1 MKEVAAQRQQEE
13 EAFYRQQELMID
25 AENQRRAMI
34 SKEEEKLVDQR
45 SRLQAM
51 KREVHLRELQL
62 LDAVRRR
69 FMHHQQTL
77 KEAELQRLDDEIERK
92 VSEDTGHRVP

>member
-34 SKEEEKLVDQR
+34 NQEEEKLVDQR
-45 SRLQAM
+45 SRFVQKNEWLAYL
-51 KREVHLRELQL
+51 KGVYFLYRTSREI
-62 LDAVRRR
+62 AY
-69 FMHHQQTL
+69 
-77 KEAELQRLDDEIERK
+77 ERVMIGFGFTHDWTTK
-92 VSEDTGHRVP
+92 WC

>member
-34 SKEEEKLVDQR
+34 SQEEEKLVDQR
-45 SRLQAM
+45 SRFVRKNEWLETSAYLS
-51 KREVHLRELQL
+51 RECL
-62 LDAVRRR
+62 LSLPNAAGNHAVVLIGLVLLMIGRQISAR
-69 FMHHQQTL
+69 F
-77 KEAELQRLDDEIERK
+77 
-92 VSEDTGHRVP
+92 VSQ

>member
-34 SKEEEKLVDQR
+34 SQEEEKLVDQR
-45 SRLQAM
+45 SRFVRKNEWLETSAYLSLSRR
-51 KREVHLRELQL
+51 KSCCS
-62 LDAVRRR
+62 LDW
-69 FMHHQQTL
+69 FGFTY
-77 KEAELQRLDDEIERK
+77 DW
-92 VSEDTGHRVP
+92 TTN

>member
-34 SKEEEKLVDQR
+34 SQEEEKLVDQR
-45 SRLQAM
+45 SRCVQKKNEWSDM
-51 KREVHLRELQL
+51 NTYLRMLIPFVECHGRTFALYAL
-62 LDAVRRR
+62 
-69 FMHHQQTL
+69 TWG
-77 KEAELQRLDDEIERK
+77 E
-92 VSEDTGHRVP
+92 

>member
-34 SKEEEKLVDQR
+34 GQEEQKLVDQR
-45 SRLQAM
+45 SRFVQKNEWLETSTYLEGAY
-51 KREVHLRELQL
+51 L
-62 LDAVRRR
+62 LYRISYICRLWVR
-69 FMHHQQTL
+69 FFGKIQDLILSTL
-77 KEAELQRLDDEIERK
+77 CIGK
-92 VSEDTGHRVP
+92 TFH